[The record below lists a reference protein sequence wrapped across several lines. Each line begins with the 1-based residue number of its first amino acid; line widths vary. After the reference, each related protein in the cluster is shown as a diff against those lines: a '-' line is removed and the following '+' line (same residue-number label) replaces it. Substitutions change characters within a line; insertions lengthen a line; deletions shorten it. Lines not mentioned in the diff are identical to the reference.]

1 MKVFEL
7 YQNLIK
13 DYSDYIRSFIQIKD
27 SRISEYVEQALD
39 NGHLWPEPLI
49 QLNPSFEPGG
59 TIEELVSQ
67 GILHPECSRVFRL
80 DKGSQAGRIT
90 MFAA

>member
-27 SRISEYVEQALD
+27 SRISEYVEQTM
-39 NGHLWPEPLI
+39 
-49 QLNPSFEPGG
+49 F
-59 TIEELVSQ
+59 SQ
-67 GILHPECSRVFRL
+67 QGRVLGKVWHTSFRL
-80 DKGSQAGRIT
+80 SIISFAGEVAKAFRLSSFIR
-90 MFAA
+90 